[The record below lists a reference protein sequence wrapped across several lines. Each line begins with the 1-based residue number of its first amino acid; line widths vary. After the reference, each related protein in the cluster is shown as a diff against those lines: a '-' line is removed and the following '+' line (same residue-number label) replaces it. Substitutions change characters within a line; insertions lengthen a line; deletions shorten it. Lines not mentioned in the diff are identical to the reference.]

1 VQNGKRS
8 AILAPKG
15 LPTNDGQTAV
25 LEAAGLCGVCTDQQ
39 LTVVKAFGNTAGY
52 LKNENFNF
60 NLGELLP
67 DGVAIIVKAAAQQA
81 LKLQQLATLS
91 DLDFGVKNSVNMV
104 ISPFLSDGLEARQL
118 LILFTS
124 NKRKPKNRSLIAA
137 ADIRQVTLAHVVS
150 LEQEL
155 TETKSSLQ
163 AANELIEAFNE
174 NIQSFHEELQSANEE
189 MHSANEELQ
198 SVNEELQTINKEQ
211 QETNAELTDSNDDL
225 NNYFRSNTNGQLFVD
240 HNLLLKKYSPGA
252 VKHINLRESDIGRPL
267 ADITTNIKF
276 ETLVAD
282 IQQVM
287 QDGQTIT
294 REAESSE
301 GKTYQVMT
309 MPYIRQNTGNTD
321 GAIISFYDIT
331 ELNKILA
338 ALGISNKSLTDSV
351 TAIELSSE
359 IISKSLEKEKHLNM
373 LKSRFVSMA
382 SHEFKTPLTAIQL
395 SAELIGRLAQDL
407 DHPIIKKYTE
417 TIKNASKNLTNI
429 LNDFLSLE
437 LLETGKINP
446 KLSEFDVVKFAE
458 DITEDMQSL
467 AKQEQ
472 RIEYHHTGRGRMA
485 ILNPSLLKN
494 SIINLISNA
503 IKYSGPASLI
513 EFITTITKT
522 ELIIVVRDNGIGIP
536 EDDQRHLFEAFFRAH
551 NTGNIPGTGL
561 GLNIVSRY
569 TELMNGTI
577 SFESKVNEG
586 TVFTIT
592 FPVKPIPIKV

>member
-1 VQNGKRS
+1 
-8 AILAPKG
+8 
-15 LPTNDGQTAV
+15 
-25 LEAAGLCGVCTDQQ
+25 
-39 LTVVKAFGNTAGY
+39 
-52 LKNENFNF
+52 
-60 NLGELLP
+60 
-67 DGVAIIVKAAAQQA
+67 
-81 LKLQQLATLS
+81 
-91 DLDFGVKNSVNMV
+91 
-104 ISPFLSDGLEARQL
+104 
-118 LILFTS
+118 S
-124 NKRKPKNRSLIAA
+124 NKRKPKTRSLIASG
-137 ADIRQVTLAHVVS
+137 DIRQVTLAHVVS

-155 TETKSSLQ
+155 IETKSSLQ
-163 AANELIEAFNE
+163 AANELIDAFNE

-446 KLSEFDVVKFAE
+446 ILSEFDVVKFAE
-458 DITEDMQSL
+458 EITEDMQSL

-472 RIEYHHTGRGRMA
+472 RIIYHHTGRGRMA
-485 ILNPSLLKN
+485 TLNPSLLKN

-503 IKYSGPASLI
+503 IKYSGPTSLI
-513 EFITTITKT
+513 EFNTTITKT
-522 ELIIVVRDNGIGIP
+522 ELIIVIRDNGIGIP
-536 EDDQRHLFEAFFRAH
+536 EGDQQHLFEAFFLAH

-577 SFESKVNEG
+577 SFKSKVNEG

-592 FPVKPIPIKV
+592 FPVKPVSIKV